1 MCCGILYIHVCA
13 YRCAVVYYIYT
24 CVHIGVLWYII
35 YIYMCVHIGVQS
47 QGYQPEELNKKAVAI
62 TQRVKQK
69 LTGD

>member
-1 MCCGILYIHVCA
+1 MCCGILYIYIHVCA
-13 YRCAVVYYIYT
+13 YRCDVVYYIYI
-24 CVHIGVLWYII
+24 H
-35 YIYMCVHIGVQS
+35 MCVHIGVQS